1 MKQTARIIPCYA
13 ADTSGVCSA
22 LYELGGMIAVHDASG
37 VNSTYATHDEPRWE
51 DMQSMI
57 YVSGLTELDA
67 ILGNDEKFIADVTA
81 AAKDQKPA
89 FIAVCGS
96 PMPMM
101 IGVDFDAVA
110 AEIEQRSGIRT
121 FALHTNGM
129 HSYPEGASEALLAIT
144 KEYVLPPSETIRN
157 GVNILGALPLDFG
170 NPEEIPDIRAWLCKN
185 GFSVISCIAAGDS
198 LDTIAKAGNAA
209 VNLVVSYS
217 GLAAAEYLYDRFGI
231 PYVCGVPFGGVFSQM
246 LADSLRYAAESGQ
259 PESPC
264 TSRGTSGRSIAVIGE
279 NLIGGSIAAQL
290 GFMGFAAHL
299 ICPLPHSDKLLMQ
312 GDADASSEEEIE
324 QYLAQMQPCAVIA
337 DPLYRF
343 ILPKD
348 TKHIGL
354 PHYAFSGRCF
364 ERQMQNLTGSRFDA
378 WLSQNGGLACRHC
391 KSDSVAD

>member
-1 MKQTARIIPCYA
+1 MKQTAKIIPCYA

-51 DMQSMI
+51 TVQSMI

-129 HSYPEGASEALLAIT
+129 HSYSEGASEALLTVAR
-144 KEYVLPPSETIRN
+144 EYIQPPADKIPD

-170 NPEEIPDIRAWLCKN
+170 NPAEIPAIRAWLKKN
-185 GFSVISCIAAGDS
+185 GFSVISCLAAGDS
-198 LDTIAKAGNAA
+198 LEMIAKAGNAA

-217 GLAAAEYLYDRFGI
+217 GLAAAAYLYEAFGI
-231 PYVCGVPFGGVFSQM
+231 PYVCGVPFGGAFSQK
-246 LADSLRYAAESGQ
+246 LADSLRHAAETGQ

-264 TSRGTSGRSIAVIGE
+264 TFRSTSGRKIAVIGE
-279 NLIGGSIAAQL
+279 NLIAGSAAAQL
-290 GFMGFAAHL
+290 GLMGYEAHL
-299 ICPLPHSDKLLMQ
+299 ICPLPHADKLLMQ
-312 GDADASSEEEIE
+312 GDSDAASEEEIE

-343 ILPKD
+343 ILPKG
-348 TKHIGL
+348 TRHIEL

-364 ERQMQNLTGSRFDA
+364 ERQMQNLTGTNFEA
-378 WLSQNGGLACRHC
+378 WLRSAQ
-391 KSDSVAD
+391 

>member
-1 MKQTARIIPCYA
+1 MKQTAKIIPCYA

-51 DMQSMI
+51 TVQSMI

-110 AEIEQRSGIRT
+110 AEIEQRSDIRT

-129 HSYPEGASEALLAIT
+129 HSYSEGASEALLTVAR
-144 KEYVLPPSETIRN
+144 EYIQPPANKIPD

-170 NPEEIPDIRAWLCKN
+170 NPAEIPAIRAWLKEN
-185 GFSVISCIAAGDS
+185 GFSVISCLAAGDS
-198 LDTIAKAGNAA
+198 LEMIAKAGNAA

-217 GLAAAEYLYDRFGI
+217 GLAAAAYLYEAFGI
-231 PYVCGVPFGGVFSQM
+231 PYVCGVPFGGAFSQK
-246 LADSLRYAAESGQ
+246 LADSLRHAAETGQ

-264 TSRGTSGRSIAVIGE
+264 TFRGTSGRKIAVIGE
-279 NLIGGSIAAQL
+279 NLIAGSAAAQL
-290 GFMGFAAHL
+290 GLMGYEAHL
-299 ICPLPHSDKLLMQ
+299 ICPLPHADKLLMQ
-312 GDADASSEEEIE
+312 GDSDAASEEEIE
-324 QYLAQMQPCAVIA
+324 QYLAQMQPDAVIA

-364 ERQMQNLTGSRFDA
+364 ERQMQNLTGTNFEA
-378 WLSQNGGLACRHC
+378 WLRSAQ
-391 KSDSVAD
+391 

>member
-13 ADTSGVCSA
+13 ADTSGVCAA

-51 DMQSMI
+51 AMQSMI

-67 ILGNDEKFIADVTA
+67 ILGNDEKFIADTA
-81 AAKDQKPA
+81 AAAADQKPR

-110 AEIEQRSGIRT
+110 MEIEQRSGIRT
-121 FALHTNGM
+121 FPLHTNGM
-129 HSYPEGASEALLAIT
+129 HSYPEGASEALLAVT
-144 KEYVLPPSETIRN
+144 KEYVMPPAEKTGN
-157 GVNILGALPLDFG
+157 GVNLLGALPLDFG
-170 NPEEIPDIRAWLCKN
+170 NPEELGSIRQWLCEN
-185 GFSVISCIAAGDS
+185 GFSVTACLAMGDS

-209 VNLVVSYS
+209 VNLVLSYS

-231 PYVCGVPFGGVFSQM
+231 PYVCGVPVGTAFSEK
-246 LADSLRYAAESGQ
+246 LADALRNAAETGQ

-264 TSRGTSGRSIAVIGE
+264 TSRGTSGRNITVIGE
-279 NLIGGSIAAQL
+279 NITGGSIAAQL
-290 GFMGFAAHL
+290 GYMGYAAHL

-312 GDADASSEEEIE
+312 GDADVYAEGDLEAL
-324 QYLAQMQPCAVIA
+324 LAEMQPCAVIA

-343 ILPKD
+343 ILPK
-348 TKHIGL
+348 TAKHIEL

-378 WLSQNGGLACRHC
+378 WLSQNGGF
-391 KSDSVAD
+391 

>member
-13 ADTSGVCSA
+13 ADTSGVCAA

-51 DMQSMI
+51 TMHSMI

-81 AAKDQKPA
+81 AAADQNPA

-129 HSYPEGASEALLAIT
+129 HAYPEGASEALLEIA
-144 KEYVLPPSETIRN
+144 KEYVQPPTEKIRN
-157 GVNILGALPLDFG
+157 GVNIIGATPLDFG
-170 NPEEIPDIRAWLCKN
+170 NPQETGRMRTWLCEN
-185 GFSVISCIAAGDS
+185 GFSVISCAAMGDT
-198 LDTIAKAGNAA
+198 LRGLAEAAKAA
-209 VNLVVSYS
+209 VSLVVSYS
-217 GLAAAEYLYDRFGI
+217 GLAAAEYLYERFGI
-231 PYVCGVPFGGVFSQM
+231 PYVCGVPVGEAFSAK
-246 LADSLRYAAESGQ
+246 LAAALRHAAETGQ
-259 PESPC
+259 PAYPC
-264 TSRGTSGRSIAVIGE
+264 TYRGASGRKIAVIGE
-279 NLIGGSIAAQL
+279 NITGSSIAAQL
-290 GFMGFAAHL
+290 GLSGYAANL
-299 ICPLPHSDKLLMQ
+299 ICPLPHAERLLAEGDSD
-312 GDADASSEEEIE
+312 AAAEEEIE
-324 QYLAQMQPCAVIA
+324 RLLAEMQPDAVIA

-343 ILPKD
+343 ILPENV
-348 TKHIGL
+348 KHIEL

-364 ERQMQNLTGSRFDA
+364 ERQMQDLTGKRFGI
-378 WLSQNGGLACRHC
+378 WLQAQTCGIAP
-391 KSDSVAD
+391 V

>member
-1 MKQTARIIPCYA
+1 MKQTAKIIPCYA
-13 ADTSGVCSA
+13 ADTSGVCAA

-51 DMQSMI
+51 TVQSMI

-81 AAKDQKPA
+81 AAKDQKPN

-129 HSYPEGASEALLAIT
+129 HSYSEGASEALLEIT
-144 KEYVLPPSETIRN
+144 KEYVLPLAEKQKN

-170 NPEEIPDIRAWLCKN
+170 NPAEIPAIRTWFREN
-185 GFSVISCIAAGDS
+185 GFTVISCLAMGDS
-198 LDTIAKAGNAA
+198 LDTIADAGNAA

-217 GLAAAEYLYDRFGI
+217 GLAAAEYLYEAFGI
-231 PYVCGVPFGGVFSQM
+231 PYVCGVPFGGAFSQK
-246 LADSLRYAAESGQ
+246 LADSLRHAAENGQ
-259 PESPC
+259 PEFPC
-264 TSRGTSGRSIAVIGE
+264 TDRGASGRKIAVIGE
-279 NLIGGSIAAQL
+279 TITGGSIAAQL
-290 GFMGFAAHL
+290 GNMGFAAHL
-299 ICPLPHSDKLLMQ
+299 ICPLPHSDTLLMPN
-312 GDADASSEEEIE
+312 DADVSSEEEIE
-324 QYLAQMQPCAVIA
+324 QYLAQMQPNAVIA

-348 TKHIGL
+348 TRHIEL

-364 ERQMQNLTGSRFDA
+364 ERQMQNLTGTNFDA
-378 WLSQNGGLACRHC
+378 WLRKGML
-391 KSDSVAD
+391 